1 MLHLGLHLHPVILSD
16 CDHVG
21 RQVNPVHIHTIP
33 WKTGDGGKE
42 ETISPARHVEGG
54 ASCAAADVQ
63 HLHARGETETGTE
76 ILCRFFSTDA
86 HIGAAKDGFVSQDSL
101 PGVLVLIKMIKMVKM
116 IKMSRWSRRS
126 RGS

>member
-1 MLHLGLHLHPVILSD
+1 MLDARSTPCTSTPYL
-16 CDHVG
+16 
-21 RQVNPVHIHTIP
+21 
-33 WKTGDGGKE
+33 GDGGKE

-63 HLHARGETETGTE
+63 HLHARAETETGTE

-101 PGVLVLIKMIKMVKM
+101 PGVLVLIKMIKMVKI
-116 IKMSRWSRRS
+116 IKGEVKSFFFIPPL
-126 RGS
+126 GQN